1 MILLDKFSEIKDEL
15 NITIGT
21 FDAIHKGHLKIINK
35 LISFNEKKV
44 VLSFFP
50 PPFIYF
56 KKESKV
62 LFLPEEKLEI
72 LSKYNIDYLFSI
84 PFNDYIKDLKP
95 DEFINLLT
103 KYLNIKRIIV
113 GKNFKFGKDRKGDTE
128 ILKEIC
134 DEKGIDLIIIE
145 EEKFDGEKISS
156 SKIRKL
162 IEKGEIEKANQF
174 LTYPYFIKTKFK
186 NNELIINKL
195 KLLPPDG
202 KYLTK
207 INNKEIQIEI
217 LNQKILLNT
226 LQENFDNIYFIK
238 KV

>member
-1 MILLDKFSEIKDEL
+1 MILLDKFTEIKDEL

-35 LISFNEKKV
+35 LISFNENKL

-84 PFNDYIKDLKP
+84 PFDDYIKGLKP
-95 DEFINLLT
+95 DEFIDLLLR
-103 KYLNIKRIIV
+103 YFNIKRIIV
-113 GKNFKFGKDRKGDTE
+113 GKNFKFGKNRNGDTE
-128 ILKEIC
+128 ILKKLC
-134 DEKGIDLIIIE
+134 DEKSIDLIIIE

-162 IEKGEIEKANQF
+162 IEKGEIEKVNQF
-174 LTYPYFIKTKFK
+174 LTYPYFIKIKFE
-186 NNELIINKL
+186 NDELIINKL
-195 KLLPPDG
+195 KLIPPDG

-207 INNKEIQIEI
+207 INNKEVKIEI
-217 LNQKILLNT
+217 INQKISLNR
-226 LQENFDNIYFIK
+226 LKENFDNIYFLK
-238 KV
+238 KI